1 MGSAI
6 TMIGGLY
13 MVINIIIAL
22 LILILLYILFSYI
35 IVSIAYKKQGY
46 AQHVEYDDVISP
58 DDAGVPI
65 FETDVKTDDGF
76 NIHLYETDVEEPK
89 GVIILLTGI
98 THLSITQFF
107 GHAKMFAEQ
116 GYSSVLVEA
125 RSHGRSD
132 GKHITFGTHDVRDV
146 QAAVQYIRAR
156 MMYQKL
162 PLTIMGF
169 SMGAATAVN
178 AASTIPEIDALIA
191 CAPFSRWDYVCT
203 EWITQR
209 GCPEFVAT
217 CLRPCVMIHGRIKFG
232 SDFFKYQPVNTLPL
246 LKEKP
251 AFFIHSTGDKT
262 VLFENH
268 NRLRRVY
275 HGHNAIFWKRPIEDH
290 YVTDRKNFM
299 KPWLDVEYKQR
310 LLKFLHEVQAQHH
323 AKMLASIPNHYQE
336 FEQD

>member
-1 MGSAI
+1 MGRRSRMQSIPNTSEAYPAPHI
-6 TMIGGLY
+6 LRA
-13 MVINIIIAL
+13 NIVLLLHFQIHDQWYDHSSGFCVVPAL
-22 LILILLYILFSYI
+22 FHLLL
-35 IVSIAYKKQGY
+35 
-46 AQHVEYDDVISP
+46 QHVFSSSKN
-58 DDAGVPI
+58 A
-65 FETDVKTDDGF
+65 
-76 NIHLYETDVEEPK
+76 VE
-89 GVIILLTGI
+89 
-98 THLSITQFF
+98 S
-107 GHAKMFAEQ
+107 
-116 GYSSVLVEA
+116 
-125 RSHGRSD
+125 
-132 GKHITFGTHDVRDV
+132 V
-146 QAAVQYIRAR
+146 QAAVQYIKAR

-169 SMGAATAVN
+169 SLGAATAVN

-203 EWITQR
+203 EWIIQR
-209 GCPEFVAT
+209 GCPEFIAT
-217 CLRPCVMIHGRIKFG
+217 CLRPCIMVHGRIKFG

-246 LKEKP
+246 IKEKP

-323 AKMLASIPNHYQE
+323 AKILASIPNHYQE
-336 FEQD
+336 YEQD